1 MRKARP
7 TILTL
12 LCAVPFLIAGLNAQT
27 RLAIPSYSPPDS
39 QQWRTWQSVGPQ
51 GLGIMI
57 VNLNNG
63 DDVGFNAPAAAG
75 VKSAQDAGITVL
87 GYIHTGYGK
96 RDPQQARA
104 KIDAVF
110 KNYAVNGI
118 FLDET
123 PAECSEAN
131 KWAGTQVRYYED
143 LADYIHQKAAPAKS
157 VVVLNPGV
165 TPTED
170 CWMKFTDILVTFEQA
185 TLANYQQ
192 KFEDRSWTQKYAPE
206 RFWHLIYS
214 VDSAAEMETAI
225 ALARQR
231 RAGWLYVTSD
241 GADGNPWDEVP
252 SYLAEEASA
261 WSGHPVQLTSGTV
274 VPGGPAT
281 ETQVPKRVSIRWR
294 APQKAKLQI
303 LIDIDQKRSTGYH
316 GPELSIGADVV
327 IEVPGNGSVNIM
339 SYAGTGTDWKWVPT
353 AAQAVLT
360 SPEPGVN
367 IVEFDVTPLGGAN
380 TVKVQFRHLA
390 DDWSPVFTSDVVR
403 WPVTPK

>member
-1 MRKARP
+1 MTRR
-7 TILTL
+7 TIVALFCTL
-12 LCAVPFLIAGLNAQT
+12 LLVASAMNAQK
-27 RLAIPSYSPPDS
+27 RLAIPSYAPPGTE
-39 QQWRTWQSVGPQ
+39 QWRTWQSVGPQ
-51 GLGIMI
+51 ALGIMI
-57 VNLNNG
+57 VNLHNG
-63 DDVGFNAPAAAG
+63 DEVRFSAPAAAA

-96 RDPQQARA
+96 RDPQEVVA

-123 PAECSEAN
+123 PAECNEAN
-131 KWAGTQVRYYED
+131 KWAGSQVRYYEG

-157 VVVLNPGV
+157 VVVLNPGL

-170 CWMKFTDILVTFEQA
+170 CWMKFADILVTFEQA
-185 TLANYQQ
+185 TLENYQR

-214 VDSAAEMETAI
+214 VPSAAEMTTAVG
-225 ALARQR
+225 LARQR

-241 GADGNPWDEVP
+241 GPDGNPWNDVP
-252 SYLAEEASA
+252 AYLAEEASA
-261 WSGHPVQLTSGTV
+261 WSGHAVQLTSADAGENH
-274 VPGGPAT
+274 A
-281 ETQVPKRVSIRWR
+281 PKRVSIKWR
-294 APQKAKLQI
+294 APQKAKSQI
-303 LIDIDQKRSTGYH
+303 LLDVDQKRSTGYH

-327 IEVPGNGSVNIM
+327 IEVPGDGSVNVM
-339 SYAGTGTDWKWVPT
+339 SYAGAGTDWKWTP
-353 AAQAVLT
+353 AAAHAVLT

-367 IVEFDVTPLGGAN
+367 IVEFDATPLGNAN
-380 TVKVQFRHLA
+380 TAKVQFRRLG

-403 WPVTPK
+403 WTVAPK